1 MVKSI
6 YLNLEDDVAH
16 ITAKLKRETAPEL
29 VLVVPKKSQ
38 LFSDSINL
46 RLLKKQV
53 DLLGKKVSIMTMDEM
68 GQAYAK
74 EAGFSL
80 KHLAKTAGSHGS
92 GDIRMAPRDAR
103 ATASSGIRP
112 RVRSMP
118 TANAATGAIRTVTR
132 AVKKVAPIIPAAT
145 VAIKDTVFPTTVRQP
160 KPNIFQPQIQQELT
174 PARRTTSTQK
184 MLIGFVTLS
193 LVIILLLVFVILP
206 SATITVYAKTQS
218 VSRDIDVTV
227 SPQVSSPDQSRL
239 TLPSTRVQKEL
250 VVSDRFDTIGK
261 KDLGTKAQGA
271 VKIFNLS
278 GKPLNLRAGTTT
290 LTAGE
295 KTYSFIADQ
304 NNIKATPNT
313 TTSPNNAEIIAS
325 AGGESFNL
333 PAGTRL
339 EISNQVFGNQPQV
352 LFAIVD
358 TPVVGGSSR
367 FSSIIIE
374 EDISKSQEALA
385 NLAIAQLREELKVT
399 NILLPEKAFT
409 VIASDYISS
418 AQVGAEVPTFTANQK
433 VAISGLGFNALDLAT
448 MMRQRIIAT
457 LGRNVNLQ
465 DSSQDSVT
473 YTIKDIDFNAGSM
486 RLTVHYESKAIGQ
499 VQLSDVTAEI
509 AGKSKEQASE
519 ILLANDQID
528 RLDIVLAPAWQ
539 KTIPNLRQKITVELK

>member
-16 ITAKLKRETAPEL
+16 ITAKLKRETSPEL

-46 RLLKKQV
+46 RLLKKQA

-74 EAGFSL
+74 EAGFGL

-92 GDIRMAPRDAR
+92 GDIRMAPRETH
-103 ATASSGIRP
+103 ATVPSGMRP

-118 TANAATGAIRTVTR
+118 TTNAATDAMRSVTR
-132 AVKKVAPIIPAAT
+132 VVKKVAPIIPAAT
-145 VAIKDTVFPTTVRQP
+145 VAIKDTVFPTQIRQP
-160 KPNIFQPQIQQELT
+160 KPNLFQPQIQQELA
-174 PARRTTSTQK
+174 PARRTSSTQK
-184 MLIGFVTLS
+184 MLIGFVTIS

-261 KDLGTKAQGA
+261 KDLGTKAQGG

-295 KTYSFIADQ
+295 KTYQFTTDQ
-304 NNIKATPNT
+304 NNIKPTPNT
-313 TTSPNNAEIIAS
+313 NSSPNNAEVIAT

-367 FSSIIIE
+367 FSSIITE
-374 EDISKSQEALA
+374 EDLTKSKEALT

-409 VIASDYISS
+409 VSSTDYISS

-433 VAISGLGFNALDLAT
+433 VVISGLGFNALDLAT

-528 RLDIVLAPAWQ
+528 HIDIVLAPSWQ
-539 KTIPNLRQKITVELK
+539 KTIPSLRQKITIELK